1 MKLIV
6 TFEQMEAE
14 KNRFVHPLDE
24 GIFYD
29 EWRLN
34 WQKWYFAENAAMEQ
48 LEEAVFV
55 LATERTRRKASC
67 SRDVKIFTEHV
78 GLYPEFDT
86 LKGGFEIEAWRLYP
100 ELIAAF
106 ADLQK
111 LGSFKIRFEKDNGEA
126 VADDWWRDET
136 LELYNPT
143 ASEANGYDFEAL
155 LEAVEQ
161 SAGKA
166 S

>member
-14 KNRFVHPLDE
+14 KNRLNRFLNPR
-24 GIFYD
+24 YD

-34 WQKWYFAENAAMEQ
+34 WQKCYFAEKAAMEQ
-48 LEEAVFV
+48 LEEAVFA
-55 LATERTRRKASC
+55 LAAERTRRNASC
-67 SRDVKIFTEHV
+67 SRDTKIFTEHI
-78 GLYPEFDT
+78 GLYAQYEP
-86 LKGGFEIEAWRLYP
+86 LQNGFEIEAWRLFP
-100 ELIAAF
+100 ELIAVF
-106 ADLQK
+106 DDLQK

-161 SAGKA
+161 GKA
-166 S
+166 KAS

>member
-6 TFEQMEAE
+6 TFPQMEAE
-14 KNRFVHPLDE
+14 MNRFHRPLYE
-24 GIFYD
+24 GMFYD

-34 WQKWYFAENAAMEQ
+34 WQKWYFAEKAAMEQ

-67 SRDVKIFTEHV
+67 SRDTKIFTEHI
-78 GLYPEFDT
+78 GLYAQYKT
-86 LKGGFEIEAWRLYP
+86 LQNGFEIEAWRLYP
-100 ELIAAF
+100 ELIAVF
-106 ADLQK
+106 EDLQK

-155 LEAVEQ
+155 LEATEH
-161 SAGKA
+161 SEGKA

>member
-14 KNRFVHPLDE
+14 MNRLNRFLNPR
-24 GIFYD
+24 YD

-34 WQKWYFAENAAMEQ
+34 WQKCYFAEQEAMKQ
-48 LEEAVFV
+48 LEETVFV
-55 LATERTRRKASC
+55 LATERTRRNASC

-78 GLYPEFDT
+78 GLCARYNT
-86 LKGGFEIEAWRLYP
+86 LQHGFEIEALVLYP
-100 ELIAAF
+100 ELIAVF
-106 ADLQK
+106 EDLQK

-143 ASEANGYDFEAL
+143 ASEANGYSFEAL
-155 LEAVEQ
+155 LEAVEH
-161 SAGKA
+161 SEAKA